1 MLDGTRWQH
10 NLWERVAL
18 WGCRH
23 ALFSFCATRHHCH
36 PMVALVGFRG
46 RGCAD
51 VVQPNCCHPFLLEA
65 LLFQWP
71 SIRRCASR
79 TMVEPKPLESNKSH
93 ALLPLLTPPT
103 AGAFGFSVDPDTA
116 FGPGS
121 C

>member
-36 PMVALVGFRG
+36 PMVALVGFQG

-51 VVQPNCCHPFLLEA
+51 VVQPNGCHPFLLEA
-65 LLFQWP
+65 LLLQWP
-71 SIRRCASR
+71 SIRKCASR
-79 TMVEPKPLESNKSH
+79 TMVEPKTPEANKSVVH
-93 ALLPLLTPPT
+93 LLPKILLSQSSRDCRPKPFMR
-103 AGAFGFSVDPDTA
+103 AP
-116 FGPGS
+116 
-121 C
+121 